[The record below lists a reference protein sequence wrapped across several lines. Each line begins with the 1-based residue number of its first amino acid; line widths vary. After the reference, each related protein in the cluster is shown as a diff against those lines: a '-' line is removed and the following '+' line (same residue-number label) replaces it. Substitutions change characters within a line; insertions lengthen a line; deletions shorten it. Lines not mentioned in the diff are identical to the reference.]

1 MVGKRRNLPE
11 KLHPRFPSNCH
22 INFLTGVQYKEP
34 FLKIERIDRLQEKPS
49 RGEMS
54 STASK
59 SHEPLWIY
67 PEKNPSLFQAIV
79 SEFNIHPVTA
89 QILISRG
96 FKTLEEIHEF
106 LYAKLPSLYDP
117 DLFPDMDKAVDRI
130 IQAVQQKQPILI
142 YGDNDVDG
150 MTAATLLT
158 EFLRT
163 IGAKV
168 FFDIPNR
175 ASLKKSLMGDALE
188 FALQHRCA
196 LLITVDCGITAAKEI
211 QEVVQQGIDVIVT
224 DHHEPTSRI
233 PNCIATLN
241 PKLINSTYP
250 NRELTGVGVAF
261 KLAHAITNRLIENE
275 DISPTKID
283 LKNYLDLVALGTI
296 ADMGALKGENRILVR
311 YGLKQM
317 RKMKR
322 VGLAKLFQ
330 VSEMQPGDLSPSDI
344 ASKVAPRLNS
354 LGRIAD
360 PIKGV
365 ELLLLRDSLEAE
377 TLAKELDLHNL
388 ERQKI
393 EREASVDI
401 EEYIFQH
408 PDILHEK
415 AIILSSEKWH
425 PGIIP
430 IIAARI
436 AKQYSRPTLIIS
448 IEQGVGKGSIRTIPE
463 FPLLPLLKQ
472 NEDLLINFGGH
483 DYAAGLTIKEEN
495 IPVFKQRFLHAAD
508 KILKDQDIVAKLY
521 LDAKINFNDLTF
533 DFMESLSLLE
543 PFGNENPPP
552 VLYCDTTQ
560 VWPPKVVGKYHL
572 KLFLEQEDRMLE
584 GMAFGLADRK
594 EQIRRKNIPLR
605 IAFTPHVNLFLNK
618 ASIQLQIRD
627 FQLIAEKAKS

>member
-1 MVGKRRNLPE
+1 
-11 KLHPRFPSNCH
+11 
-22 INFLTGVQYKEP
+22 
-34 FLKIERIDRLQEKPS
+34 
-49 RGEMS
+49 MS
-54 STASK
+54 SQASK
-59 SHEPLWIY
+59 SHAPLWVY
-67 PEKNPSLFQAIV
+67 PEKNPILFQQII

-96 FKTLEEIHEF
+96 FKTMEEIHEY
-106 LYAKLPSLYDP
+106 LYAKLPNLFDP
-117 DLFPDMDKAVDRI
+117 DLFPDMDKAIERI
-130 IQAVQQKQPILI
+130 IAAIHKQEPILV

-150 MTAATLLT
+150 MTAAALLT
-158 EFLRT
+158 EFLRAV
-163 IGAKV
+163 GAKV
-168 FFDIPNR
+168 FFNVANR
-175 ASLKKSLMGDALE
+175 ASLKKSLIGDAYE
-188 FALQHRCA
+188 FAKERRCS
-196 LLITVDCGITAAKEI
+196 LMITVDCGITAAKEI
-211 QEVVQQGIDVIVT
+211 EEVVRNGIDVIVT

-261 KLAHAITNRLIENE
+261 KLAHAITNRLIESE
-275 DISPTKID
+275 EISPTKID

-322 VGLAKLFQ
+322 MGLAKLFQ
-330 VSEMQPGDLSPSDI
+330 VSEMQQGELSPVDI

-365 ELLLLRDSLEAE
+365 QLLLIKDSTNAEA
-377 TLAKELDLHNL
+377 LAKELDLHNI

-393 EREASVDI
+393 EREASNEI
-401 EEYIFQH
+401 EGFIFLH
-408 PDILHEK
+408 PEILLEK

-463 FPLLPLLKQ
+463 FPLLSVLK
-472 NEDLLINFGGH
+472 NSEDLLINFGGH

-495 IPVFKQRFLHAAD
+495 IPLFRARFMEAAD
-508 KILKDQDIVAKLY
+508 QVLKEQDVVAKLH
-521 LDAKINFNDLTF
+521 LDGKINFNDLTF
-533 DFMESLSLLE
+533 DFMESLNLLE
-543 PFGNENPPP
+543 PFGNENSHPI
-552 VLYCDTTQ
+552 LYCDAMQ

-572 KLFLEQEDRMLE
+572 KLFLEQGDRMLE
-584 GMAFGLADRK
+584 GIAFGLADRRD
-594 EQIRRKNIPLR
+594 QIRRKNILLR

-618 ASIQLQIRD
+618 ASIQLQIKD
-627 FQLIAEKAKS
+627 FQLVSINNS